1 MVSEAVGTIV
11 DANAPLM
18 AAGFDSLSASEFG
31 GTLGIHFS
39 SELPSTLLF
48 DQPTINAL
56 SDVLS
61 PKSCI
66 EDLNLGH

>member
-1 MVSEAVGTIV
+1 MVSEVVGTIV

-31 GTLGIHFS
+31 GNLGTQFS

-48 DQPTINAL
+48 DHPTINAL
-56 SDVLS
+56 SAFLS
-61 PKSCI
+61 PVSPI
-66 EDLNLGH
+66 RELSLGL